1 MTVEELLS
9 VLSEALS
16 GTRAKDRVSRIA
28 AHHRIQGSPGF
39 LDALKEIQEALD
51 GFDVPTKAHTFP
63 ADGASKTFSWTA
75 PIAWHVRDGILRQ
88 TAPQERTLIRFEE
101 IPQGII
107 AQSKGGH
114 VEAEVVDVD
123 KGDSD
128 TYYCDKDVAGKFVM
142 ATGRPQEVAT
152 LAVARGAVGVI
163 LYPTPERADRWPDL
177 VQYAGFWPTAETVES
192 TPFGFS
198 ISRRQADEL
207 RAALEKGAVR
217 LAGTI
222 DADPGPGSLHVLE
235 GWITGDDPKAKE
247 ILLVAHLCHP
257 RPSAND
263 NASGSGLLWEIAQTL
278 ASLRQAGR
286 ISIDRTVRFLW
297 VPEFHGTLPWADT
310 HREHL
315 RNTLFALNLDMVG
328 QSPERLGE
336 PFHVWQVPNSIPSFL
351 NAWFEPLLDRIG
363 SDARTIAPG
372 GTRRSMQWRLDPMSG
387 GSDHLVFLD
396 PLFQI
401 PTAMFNHDDP
411 LHHTHLDDLEMV
423 DPTRLKRVGVL
434 TATLV
439 LLPNILREECA
450 RLTGW
455 LFRYN
460 LHELTRAFDLSFEQ
474 DDSAAAGLL
483 NLALDVETTRIDS
496 FRELLAESSIRWDD
510 AEQKQAVAA
519 VQQRLLSERNALK
532 SARKNASKD
541 NPSRPKKAFEGL
553 LPYRA
558 LRTLPD
564 EERRFFKDEFSGPY
578 DGMLFAAL
586 NLCDGTRSV
595 HEIALQLTLEFDTRI
610 SQETVSR
617 ALTILA
623 REGWVHL

>member
-1 MTVEELLS
+1 MTLVELLS
-9 VLSEALS
+9 ILSETLS

-51 GFDVPTKAHTFP
+51 GFDVPTKVHTFP
-63 ADGASKTFSWTA
+63 ADGASKVFAWTA
-75 PIAWHVRDGILRQ
+75 PIAWHVRGGTLRQ

-101 IPQGII
+101 IPQGIL
-107 AQSKGGH
+107 AQSQGGH
-114 VEAEVVDVD
+114 AEAEVVDVGQ
-123 KGDSD
+123 GDSD
-128 TYYCDKDVAGKFVM
+128 THYCDKDVAGRFVL
-142 ATGRPQEVAT
+142 ATGRPQEVAAF
-152 LAVARGAVGVI
+152 AVARGAVGVI
-163 LYPTPERADRWPDL
+163 LYPTPERVDRWPDL
-177 VQYAGFWPTAETVES
+177 VQYAGFWPTAETLEA

-198 ISRRQADEL
+198 ISRRQAEEL

-217 LAGTI
+217 LAGEI
-222 DADPGPGSLHVLE
+222 DADLGPGSLHVLE

-286 ISIDRTVRFLW
+286 ISIDRTIRFLW
-297 VPEFHGTLPWADT
+297 VPEFHGTLPWAGA
-310 HREHL
+310 HRERL

-328 QSPERLGE
+328 ESPERLGE

-351 NAWFEPLLDRIG
+351 NAWFEPLLERIG

-372 GTRRSMQWRLDPMSG
+372 GTRRPMQWRLNPMCG

-401 PTAMFNHDDP
+401 PSAMFNHDDP

-423 DPTRLKRVGVL
+423 DPTRLKRVGLL
-434 TATLV
+434 TAALA
-439 LLPNILREECA
+439 LLPNILREESA
-450 RLTGW
+450 RLIGW
-455 LFRYN
+455 LLRYN
-460 LHELTRAFDLSFEQ
+460 LRELARAFDLSCEQ
-474 DDSAAAGLL
+474 DDSAAARLL
-483 NLALDVETTRIDS
+483 DLVLEVETARIDN
-496 FRELLAESSIRWDD
+496 FRKLLAESSIRWDD
-510 AEQKQAVAA
+510 SEQKQAVAA
-519 VQQRLLSERNALK
+519 VHQRLLSERNPSQSPEDA
-532 SARKNASKD
+532 APASD
-541 NPSRPKKAFEGL
+541 VRRPKKAFEGPL
-553 LPYRA
+553 RYRA

-586 NLCDGTRSV
+586 NLCDGTRSIY
-595 HEIALQLTLEFDTRI
+595 EIALQLTLEFDTRI

-623 REGWVHL
+623 REDWVSL